1 MKLKRFLTIAILSL
15 MSFQGYATHLL
26 GGEIVW
32 KCKPNG
38 KYQFT
43 LVLYRECAG
52 ISLPT
57 TAQSLATNAGV
68 SISCA
73 FISTTDV
80 VPSCYTGTT
89 TCAGATSG
97 TGKMQKYVYRSG
109 DITLTGTPPASG
121 WYFTWNSCCRPG
133 SISNVVSP
141 GGASYLLRAIMY
153 PYTPPGA
160 TAPLS
165 AGTTANP
172 TCFDSS
178 PNFLED
184 PQVISCTGVDVIYN
198 NLGYDPDLDSLYYN
212 WSYPWDASSFSAN
225 PATNSVS
232 FSSGYSWNSPLPSGS
247 TSTPASIDGATGEIT
262 FNSGVAGSWA
272 TCVVI
277 EEWRC
282 GQKVGEVYRDIPIVT
297 LACSPPT
304 GLCGSGYVDEAPD
317 MSLTPDNSL
326 MNATVLTPVTN
337 ASGDTI
343 YYYTEV
349 FPGDTVRFK
358 ITASDAYPNPN
369 CSSQNIKFSASGGN
383 LSSAAN

>member
-1 MKLKRFLTIAILSL
+1 MNLKRFLAIAVLSL
-15 MSFQGYATHLL
+15 MSFQGYASHLL

-43 LVLYRECAG
+43 LVLYRECGG
-52 ISLPT
+52 ITLPT
-57 TAQSLATNAGV
+57 SAQSLATNAGV

-121 WYFTWNSCCRPG
+121 WYFTWSSCCRPS
-133 SISNVVSP
+133 SITNVVSP

-165 AGTTANP
+165 AGTAANP

-184 PQVISCTGVDVIYN
+184 PQVISCTGVDV
-198 NLGYDPDLDSLYYN
+198 
-212 WSYPWDASSFSAN
+212 
-225 PATNSVS
+225 
-232 FSSGYSWNSPLPSGS
+232 
-247 TSTPASIDGATGEIT
+247 SI
-262 FNSGVAGSWA
+262 
-272 TCVVI
+272 
-277 EEWRC
+277 
-282 GQKVGEVYRDIPIVT
+282 
-297 LACSPPT
+297 
-304 GLCGSGYVDEAPD
+304 
-317 MSLTPDNSL
+317 
-326 MNATVLTPVTN
+326 
-337 ASGDTI
+337 
-343 YYYTEV
+343 
-349 FPGDTVRFK
+349 
-358 ITASDAYPNPN
+358 
-369 CSSQNIKFSASGGN
+369 
-383 LSSAAN
+383 